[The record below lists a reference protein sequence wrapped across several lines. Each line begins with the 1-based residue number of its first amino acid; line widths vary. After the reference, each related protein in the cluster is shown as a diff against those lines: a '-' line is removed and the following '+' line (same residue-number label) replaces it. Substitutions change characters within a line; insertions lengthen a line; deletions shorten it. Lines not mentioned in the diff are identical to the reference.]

1 MKILTLI
8 SAVCTL
14 KPMHFFILFPTP
26 HIPLFTYYLRGCI
39 DLNQQSGT
47 TSCENVCLQALPKIT
62 PARPHVPSK
71 NNWFRYKLTLG
82 ASTQPTIYELV
93 HLTKQS
99 HIIHVFHD
107 SAILRNGQG
116 KTINSWTRMPDT
128 RVI

>member
-62 PARPHVPSK
+62 PARPHVPS
-71 NNWFRYKLTLG
+71 NSIQFTLG

-116 KTINSWTRMPDT
+116 KTINNWTRMLDT

>member
-71 NNWFRYKLTLG
+71 NNLFRYNSLWVL
-82 ASTQPTIYELV
+82 Q
-93 HLTKQS
+93 
-99 HIIHVFHD
+99 
-107 SAILRNGQG
+107 RNQQFM
-116 KTINSWTRMPDT
+116 NWYTRPN
-128 RVI
+128 RVISFTPFTILQSLGTDKARRSIIGPECLIQG